1 MVPLVSPVLISQ
13 SDLFTWTELIAQGWG
28 KDAVIAIFS
37 RADTASLLAHFRR
50 ACKVK
55 ANAVLGC
62 CWPSV
67 LAPLLSNS
75 TPARVGGLLTDI
87 DAVLVELPDLP
98 DTWQIYGTRQIVD
111 SLEQVGFVTARE
123 APA

>member
-1 MVPLVSPVLISQ
+1 
-13 SDLFTWTELIAQGWG
+13 
-28 KDAVIAIFS
+28 VIAIFS